1 MSNVVF
7 FFCWNWEQ
15 TNAIYHIFSLAHYRH
30 PSVLYSSNAKYAT
43 ISSAIEAIPAST
55 FESIEYSGLFVKVSN
70 EIYQVYFN
78 TGVLVF
84 STEWFLLTLE
94 CLIGAHANWFFNFF
108 SIRDILISI
117 PPPGNYWRKFPNQTN
132 FLKYYTYADF
142 FAILQKERPVFIV
155 FCFVR

>member
-30 PSVLYSSNAKYAT
+30 PSVLYSNNAKYAT

-108 SIRDILISI
+108 PSETFLFQFPRLVIIGESFQTRQTFWNIILML
-117 PPPGNYWRKFPNQTN
+117 T
-132 FLKYYTYADF
+132 FLWSCKRNGPY
-142 FAILQKERPVFIV
+142 LL
-155 FCFVR
+155 CFVL